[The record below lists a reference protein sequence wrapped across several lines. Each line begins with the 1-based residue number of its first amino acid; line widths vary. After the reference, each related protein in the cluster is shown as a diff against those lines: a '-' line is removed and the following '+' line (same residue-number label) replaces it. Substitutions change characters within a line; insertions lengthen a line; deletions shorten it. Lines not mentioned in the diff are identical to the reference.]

1 MRDALGPNP
10 EPYAHLTH
18 VTGSRLSTPPYLR
31 ATAGEDTE
39 SRYQRRRRLLNNA
52 RWGKDGKW
60 AKMADTLE
68 SVPVLGETAL
78 APMTGFLRGAVDLYT
93 TFRPDA

>member
-1 MRDALGPNP
+1 MQHAAAGRLLNLDTLPAL
-10 EPYAHLTH
+10 
-18 VTGSRLSTPPYLR
+18 PPLFR
-31 ATAGEDTE
+31 V
-39 SRYQRRRRLLNNA
+39 RRRLLNNA

-78 APMTGFLRGAVDLYT
+78 APMTGFLRGAVNLYT

>member
-1 MRDALGPNP
+1 MR
-10 EPYAHLTH
+10 
-18 VTGSRLSTPPYLR
+18 STPAVCQHGTIGAQELGIR
-31 ATAGEDTE
+31 LDLTTE

>member
-1 MRDALGPNP
+1 MDKADHNETRDVARDT
-10 EPYAHLTH
+10 A
-18 VTGSRLSTPPYLR
+18 R

-93 TFRPDA
+93 TFPPDA

>member
-1 MRDALGPNP
+1 MRVTHSLRIAMVDRN
-10 EPYAHLTH
+10 EELTD
-18 VTGSRLSTPPYLR
+18 VRPRKKRRRLSIGP
-31 ATAGEDTE
+31 
-39 SRYQRRRRLLNNA
+39 RRLLNNA

>member
-1 MRDALGPNP
+1 MSLSSPFRRWS
-10 EPYAHLTH
+10 EP
-18 VTGSRLSTPPYLR
+18 
-31 ATAGEDTE
+31 
-39 SRYQRRRRLLNNA
+39 LNDA

-78 APMTGFLRGAVDLYT
+78 VPMTKFLRGAVDLYT

>member
-1 MRDALGPNP
+1 MNLNVSWTQAFLIYYVTYQFARFFKHLYINYVRQTKERDSEAVR
-10 EPYAHLTH
+10 ADTA
-18 VTGSRLSTPPYLR
+18 R

-68 SVPVLGETAL
+68 SVPVLG
-78 APMTGFLRGAVDLYT
+78 
-93 TFRPDA
+93 